1 MSDDLATL
9 ETQRSKLLEEFLGL
23 GDLRPGSVTA
33 VTRRCG
39 KSSCHCA
46 KHNDPGHDPQFR
58 LTRRIAGKTVT
69 ESFPNPIALR
79 KAQQEVAE
87 FHRFQQLSQNLVA
100 LNEQIC
106 RLRPVA
112 RERGGWTEQEKKTA
126 AAIHQEVAR
135 EVNQVLGRVFAQRR
149 KDGRT
154 DLEAVESALR
164 AALHQAGAAA
174 LSQVLQFAAPA
185 ADERQLP
192 CPCGHHARYQEI
204 RSKPLLTIVGPVLLS
219 RPYYLCSQCHVGQFP
234 VDVEL
239 DIENTEFSPGVRRMH
254 ALVGQ
259 QAPFD
264 HGREQMQ
271 VLAGLTV
278 TTKSVERIAEAMGS
292 DIAWREQAEIDQALQ
307 LDLPV
312 LTGAPI
318 PVVYVQMDGTG
329 IPVVKKET
337 VGRPGKRDGQPAH
350 TREVKLGCVFTQTRW
365 DEKGFALR
373 DPDSTTYTGA
383 IETAEEFGKRIYRE
397 ALQRGWSRARKKVVI
412 GDGAEWIWNLVAEHF
427 PGAREIV
434 DLYHARQHLWTVAR
448 QLYPQEEVQQKAWRK
463 VHQKR
468 LLDKG
473 KIEKLVSELH
483 SIATTNPQL
492 AEKIRTEAVY
502 FERNAERMRYPRFRR
517 QHLFVGSGVIEAG
530 CKTVVGSRL
539 KQSGMFW
546 TVRGANAILAL
557 RCSHLNGRFEDYWEQ
572 RQEARAA

>member
-1 MSDDLATL
+1 
-9 ETQRSKLLEEFLGL
+9 
-23 GDLRPGSVTA
+23 
-33 VTRRCG
+33 
-39 KSSCHCA
+39 
-46 KHNDPGHDPQFR
+46 
-58 LTRRIAGKTVT
+58 
-69 ESFPNPIALR
+69 
-79 KAQQEVAE
+79 
-87 FHRFQQLSQNLVA
+87 
-100 LNEQIC
+100 
-106 RLRPVA
+106 
-112 RERGGWTEQEKKTA
+112 
-126 AAIHQEVAR
+126 VAR
-135 EVNQVLGRVFAQRR
+135 EVNQLLGRVFAERR
-149 KDGRT
+149 KHGRT

-164 AALHQAGAAA
+164 SCLHQAGAAA
-174 LSQVLQFAAPA
+174 LSQLLQFQAPA
-185 ADERQLP
+185 ADQRQLQ
-192 CPCGHHARYQEI
+192 CCCGHHARYQEI
-204 RSKPLLTIVGPVLLS
+204 RSKPLLTIVGPVRLC

-271 VLAGLTV
+271 VLAGLAV
-278 TTKSVERIAEAMGS
+278 TTKSVERIAEAIGG
-292 DIAWREQAEIDQALQ
+292 DLAQREQAEREKALQ

-312 LTGAPI
+312 LGGDPI
-318 PVVYVQMDGTG
+318 PILYVQMDGTG

-337 VGRPGKRDGQPAH
+337 VGRPGKNDGQPAH

-383 IETAEEFGKRIYRE
+383 IENAAEFGKRIYRE
-397 ALQRGWSRARKKVVI
+397 ALQRGWSRARRKVVI
-412 GDGAEWIWNLVAEHF
+412 ADGAEWIWNLVAEHF

-434 DLYHARQHLWTVAR
+434 DLYHARQHLWVVAR
-448 QLYPQEEVQQKAWRK
+448 QLYPQEEVQQKAWMK

-468 LLDKG
+468 LLDRG
-473 KIEKLVSELH
+473 KIEKLVNALH
-483 SIATTNPQL
+483 AIATTNPHL
-492 AEKIRTEAVY
+492 AEKIRSEADY
-502 FERNAERMRYPRFRR
+502 FQRNAERMRYPKFRR

-572 RQEARAA
+572 RREARAA